1 MKLDILIKTVWSP
14 IPKVMIILI
23 VILAL
28 SAIASWT

>member
-1 MKLDILIKTVWSP
+1 MKLDILIKNGLSP
-14 IPKVMIILI
+14 ISKVMIILI